1 MTTFFSILEI
11 TKKVSYL
18 GRILYCRI
26 DALAYSMSVER
37 SQNVETT
44 AFGSVVTVF
53 PLVLSVFPFRG
64 TRPLY
69 IPGCRK
75 GCECLFCCSGYCPYS
90 WLLLRFFFFFLHI
103 LSGYMSQMIVL
114 DCAEKRWKI
123 KADLTATFSYHL
135 WEWRHEHQ
143 ICIRRNL

>member
-26 DALAYSMSVER
+26 DALAYSMSVEH

-90 WLLLRFFFFFLHI
+90 WLLLQFFFFFAHFVRI
-103 LSGYMSQMIVL
+103 YVSN
-114 DCAEKRWKI
+114 DCTRLCRKKVKNQGWFNSHVF
-123 KADLTATFSYHL
+123 LPFVWVTAWTSDMY
-135 WEWRHEHQ
+135 
-143 ICIRRNL
+143 